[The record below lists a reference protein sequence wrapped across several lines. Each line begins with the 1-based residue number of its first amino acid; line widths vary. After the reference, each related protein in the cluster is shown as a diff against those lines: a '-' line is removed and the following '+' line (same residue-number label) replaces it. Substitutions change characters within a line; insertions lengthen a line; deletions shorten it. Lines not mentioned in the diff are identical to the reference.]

1 MKTYYLKTPLK
12 DEDIAKLE
20 AGDTVYLSGKLYTAR
35 DMAHYKL
42 KKLLDSNGKFDEDLN
57 GQAIFHAGPIISV
70 NRESGEYK
78 VISIGPTSSIRM
90 DPYTD
95 MVGEMGVKILIGKG
109 GMSDS
114 TTEAMKKHTMVYL
127 LAAHG
132 CAAVHTQRVTKVT
145 HQYWMDKIGMP
156 EAMWVMECDNLGP
169 LIVGIDSK
177 GRNLFEETRKN
188 SKDMIEAI
196 SKQTHCKSK

>member
-12 DEDIAKLE
+12 EEDISKLE
-20 AGDTVYLSGKLYTAR
+20 AGDIVYLSGKMYSAR

-42 KKLLDSNGKFDEDLN
+42 KKLFDSNEKFDEDLN

-70 NRESGEYK
+70 NRKSGEYK
-78 VISIGPTSSIRM
+78 IISIGPTSSIRM

-95 MVGEMGVKILIGKG
+95 MVGELGIKILIGKG

-114 TTEAMKKHTMVYL
+114 TTEAMKKHNMAYL

-132 CAAVHTQRVTKVT
+132 CAAVHTQRITEVT
-145 HQYWMDKIGMP
+145 HQYWMDEIGMP
-156 EAMWVMECDNLGP
+156 EAIWVMECYNFGP

-188 SKDMIEAI
+188 SKYMIEAI
-196 SKQTHCKSK
+196 SKQAHCKSI